1 MLTIT
6 FYSGNMCLATQKG
19 VKKLQEFK
27 KRLVKDVVTKID
39 KLPEDDKQYIL
50 GVMQG
55 IMISSGNS
63 IRGEKKK
70 EPEMRD

>member
-1 MLTIT
+1 LKE
-6 FYSGNMCLATQKG
+6 S
-19 VKKLQEFK
+19 K
-27 KRLVKDVVTKID
+27 KRLVRDVVQKID

-63 IRGEKKK
+63 ERKHQDKK
-70 EPEMRD
+70 EVSR

>member
-1 MLTIT
+1 M
-6 FYSGNMCLATQKG
+6 K
-19 VKKLQEFK
+19 EFK

>member
-1 MLTIT
+1 MKE
-6 FYSGNMCLATQKG
+6 S
-19 VKKLQEFK
+19 K
-27 KRLVKDVVTKID
+27 KRLVKDVVTKIN

-63 IRGEKKK
+63 RREEKQGK
-70 EPEMRD
+70 EASK